1 MPKQKKTEHLICDTK
16 QTRKLMAT
24 AILPQVI
31 QHLGHPLPHTQN
43 QGQKEITA
51 MVVNTECKTVTKKV
65 MAHML
70 LLTLRQHQT
79 IIHTTITSRESRKN
93 YLPCPTILI

>member
-1 MPKQKKTEHLICDTK
+1 
-16 QTRKLMAT
+16 
-24 AILPQVI
+24 
-31 QHLGHPLPHTQN
+31 
-43 QGQKEITA
+43 
-51 MVVNTECKTVTKKV
+51 

-93 YLPCPTILI
+93 CQPCPTIPI